1 LSKCG
6 IIYISRQLEES
17 NILTIKEIKMT
28 NEQLQVEEEFAKVES
43 IRGFR
48 ENSPTREHVNTVAD
62 ANESIYSR
70 MYEHEVIEDLNHRL
84 TEAEMKLYKWEK
96 WAEKILRR
104 MDHVE
109 TNAPKTSNNG
119 TAWSFKETEFL
130 LNNYTEFGPTE
141 LAEMWEEEFGRARTE
156 KSISSK
162 ASKIKVKY
170 GLSVQDKR
178 DITKILEG
186 SGIIHKKKAIELAKS
201 LGVNVLK
208 LVQYLQQSHK
218 VGADEDGSYTTDLKD
233 QWNIE

>member
-1 LSKCG
+1 
-6 IIYISRQLEES
+6 
-17 NILTIKEIKMT
+17 MT
-28 NEQLQVEEEFAKVES
+28 NEQLQIEEEFAKVES
-43 IRGFR
+43 IRGFKK
-48 ENSPTREHVNTVAD
+48 NSPTQNHVNIVAD

-84 TEAEMKLYKWEK
+84 TETEMKLHKWEQ
-96 WAEKILRR
+96 WAEKLMRR
-104 MDHVE
+104 MDYVE

-130 LNNYTEFGPTE
+130 MKNYTEFGPTK
-141 LAEMWEEEFGRARTE
+141 LAESWEEHFGKSRTE

-178 DITKILEG
+178 DITKILGG
-186 SGIIHKKKAIELAKS
+186 SGIIHKKKAIELADQ
-201 LGVNVLK
+201 LGINILK
-208 LVQYLQQSHK
+208 LVQYLQQTHK
-218 VGADEDGSYTTDLKD
+218 VGSDEDGSYTTDLAD